1 MQYDKRI
8 LNSTNRMKTSWNLIN
23 TERGKGMNNQITQP
37 LHIGDEI
44 TTDHQMPLIN
54 TL

>member
-1 MQYDKRI
+1 
-8 LNSTNRMKTSWNLIN
+8 MKTSWNLIN
-23 TERGKGMNNQITQP
+23 TERGKGTNNQIIQLP
-37 LHIGDEI
+37 NIGDEI